1 MFREERVP
9 GEMPMNDGTNCE
21 QLMLFR
27 KRLAWQEL
35 PRGIRDSTIDLV
47 TTLCV
52 EIAMELVI
60 QEQDNESDEDYSLA
74 SRTNGVRVSA
84 AKQPAAGQKER
95 GEC

>member
-9 GEMPMNDGTNCE
+9 GGMPINDGTNCE

-60 QEQDNESDEDYSLA
+60 QEQDNESDEDYPLVLTA
-74 SRTNGVRVSA
+74 VQNCG
-84 AKQPAAGQKER
+84 AGR
-95 GEC
+95 ANITALGW